1 MYFIGII
8 PPKDIREKIV
18 LLQRSAE
25 RNRLPDYVPPHITI
39 VPPFSSDSIPA
50 LPQSAMKILFD
61 SEEFEIKIKGVESF
75 GAHTVYLDVD
85 SVSLLSFQ
93 AKFIESLF
101 SEHFIERNQL
111 GRKEFHPHI
120 TIGQRRHGLS
130 FKELSQLRIAGKN
143 SDIIGQGFLVNAIS
157 ILGKVNSK
165 SYSIVNTI
173 QLGIT

>member
-8 PPKDIREKIV
+8 PPKNICEKIV

-39 VPPFSSDSIPA
+39 VPPFSSDSVPV

-61 SEEFEIKIKGVESF
+61 SEEFEIKIRGVESF
-75 GAHTVYLDVD
+75 GTHTVYLDVD
-85 SVSLLSFQ
+85 SVCLLSFQ
-93 AKFIESLF
+93 TEFVESLV
-101 SEHFIERNQL
+101 SEQFIERNHL
-111 GRKEFHPHI
+111 GQKEFHPHI

-130 FKELSQLRIAGKN
+130 FKELSQLKIAGKN
-143 SDIIGQGFLVNAIS
+143 SDIIGQGFLVNSIS

-173 QLGIT
+173 QLGSA